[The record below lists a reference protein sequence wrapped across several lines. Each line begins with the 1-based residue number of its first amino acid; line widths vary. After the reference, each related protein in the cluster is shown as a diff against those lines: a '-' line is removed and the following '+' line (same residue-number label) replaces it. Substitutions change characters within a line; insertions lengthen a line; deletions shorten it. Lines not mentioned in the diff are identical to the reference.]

1 MHYEQVPAAPDVV
14 IQSLKPAQYII
25 QAEPVSLS
33 YGELLAAEQE
43 HAAGDYDEYEYYRV
57 EKMAFAAKGRT
68 DAIIYNRYITLT
80 GIPEKAYEYIVN
92 GKSAIDWV
100 MERYAVKTDKDSGIK
115 NDPNLW
121 SREHN
126 QPRYILD
133 LLLSVINVSVQTV
146 DIVASLPPLKV
157 E

>member
-1 MHYEQVPAAPDVV
+1 MHYEQVPATPDVV
-14 IQSLKPAQYII
+14 IQSLKPVQYTIH
-25 QAEPVSLS
+25 AEPVSLS

-43 HAAGDYDEYEYYRV
+43 HKVGDYDEYEYYRV
-57 EKMAFAAKGRT
+57 EKMRFAAKGYKDT
-68 DAIIYNRYITLT
+68 IIYNRYITLS
-80 GIPEKAYEYIVN
+80 GIPEKAYEYVIN
-92 GKSAIDWV
+92 GKSAIEWI
-100 MERYAVKTDKDSGIK
+100 MERYAVKTDKGSGIK

-121 SREHN
+121 GREHN

-133 LLLSVINVSVQTV
+133 LLLSVINVSMQTV